1 MSSLKEKIDALNVK
15 QGTLAVIFM
24 GQAGFILKDS
34 QNKLYSI
41 DVYFS
46 DCCEREFGFKRLIP
60 KLLEP
65 KELVFDYILV
75 THGHYDHFDL
85 DAMPTLMDNDKTTL
99 YGPKDAIQECEKLSI
114 NERTVEIAENDS
126 FKVGN
131 LNVKAVYCDHGEL
144 APYAVGYVIEHGGK
158 KIYLVGDSAYQPE
171 KIAYLKNENVD
182 LMFVPINGAFGNL
195 NEQEAVKYVQLISPE
210 MAVPCHYG
218 NFKEH
223 GGDVNKFNSLFSKET
238 QNTKNLNLKIGDI
251 FVLE

>member
-1 MSSLKEKIDALNVK
+1 MSSLKEKINALKVK

-60 KLLEP
+60 KLLDP

-75 THGHYDHFDL
+75 THGHYDHFDV

-99 YGPKDAIQECEKLSI
+99 YGPKDAMDECQKLGI
-114 NERTVEIAENDS
+114 NERTVEIAEKDS
-126 FKVGN
+126 FKVGD

-144 APYAVGYVIEHGGK
+144 APYAVGYVIEHGCK
-158 KIYLVGDSAYQPE
+158 KIYLVGDSAYKPE
-171 KIAYLKNENVD
+171 KISDLKDENID

-195 NEQEAVKYVQLISPE
+195 NEEEAVKYVQLISPE
-210 MAVPCHYG
+210 IAVPCHYG

-223 GGDVNKFNSLFSKET
+223 GGDVNKFNELFSK
-238 QNTKNLNLKIGDI
+238 QIVNTKNLNLKIGDI